1 MTRKE
6 YLLLVLSEECN
17 EVGQRVSK
25 ALRFGLDEKQ
35 QGQDLSNQD
44 RLIQEFN
51 DLITV
56 MEMLNDEYFFDRIYN
71 DEQQIAKRKKIEKYF
86 DYSVEL
92 GIVEQK

>member
-6 YLLLVLSEECN
+6 YLLQVLSEECN

-35 QGQDLSNQD
+35 SGQDLSNQD

-51 DLITV
+51 DLIAV
-56 MEMLNDEYFFDRIYN
+56 MEMLNGEVFLDEIYN
-71 DEQQIAKRKKIEKYF
+71 DEQQKAKRKKIEKYF